1 MTTNIRENILEIL
14 MEINEEGE
22 YSHIA
27 IRRGLEKLLY
37 LPKQERAFL
46 TRAEGTTEY
55 RLQIDYIIDQFSSV
69 KVEKMKPVIR
79 KYSAQ
84 RRISDALDGQRAGLC
99 GLQ

>member
-46 TRAEGTTEY
+46 DRK
-55 RLQIDYIIDQFSSV
+55 SV
-69 KVEKMKPVIR
+69 V
-79 KYSAQ
+79 
-84 RRISDALDGQRAGLC
+84 
-99 GLQ
+99 

>member
-1 MTTNIRENILEIL
+1 MTTNIRENILEIT

-46 TRAEGTTEY
+46 TRVCEGTTEY
-55 RLQIDYIIDQFSSV
+55 RLQIDYIIDRF
-69 KVEKMKPVIR
+69 PV
-79 KYSAQ
+79 
-84 RRISDALDGQRAGLC
+84 
-99 GLQ
+99 